1 MSKPFVELF
10 NLHMSLI
17 GKKVSVISKDTLSSG
32 VLKSVN
38 QVVYGVK
45 PTYNLIL
52 EDHSVLIVSGIL
64 VPYHGNAID
73 ERVLERCLFQ
83 PYTH

>member
-1 MSKPFVELF
+1 MPKPFVELF

-17 GKKVSVISKDTLSSG
+17 GKKVSIISKDTLSSG

-52 EDHSVLIVSGIL
+52 DDKSVLSVSGIL